1 MIPNPASTAMPTPR
15 SYEADYFTTLYGA
28 APTQTIADKLRDR
41 LIRRVV
47 SRYIDGG
54 ALLEIG
60 CGYGYLLER
69 FDRGFD
75 RHGTDISA
83 HAIAVATSRVP
94 DARLVVADIQDGVPF
109 RGPFSAIV
117 AVNVMEHLPAP
128 ERGMAAIAA
137 HLKHGGIF
145 VAHLPTISSRLAAW
159 FYARSYAR
167 DETHVYRPS
176 GEGFNRL
183 AAEHGLRALQSLYF
197 PFWPS
202 GLWRKLRPHPS
213 YLAVF
218 VRE

>member
-1 MIPNPASTAMPTPR
+1 MAPSPVSVTTPSPR
-15 SYEADYFTTLYGA
+15 SYESDYFMTLYGA
-28 APTQTIADKLRDR
+28 VPSQTLADKLRDM
-41 LIRRVV
+41 LIRWMV

-69 FDRGFD
+69 FDRRFK

-83 HAIAVATSRVP
+83 HAIGVAARRLP
-94 DARLVVADIQDGVPF
+94 DARLAVADIQDGVPF
-109 RGPFSAIV
+109 HEPFAAII

-128 ERGMAAIAA
+128 ERGMAAIAT
-137 HLKHGGIF
+137 HLKYGGIF

-167 DETHVYRPS
+167 DATHVYRPS
-176 GEGFNRL
+176 GQLFNRL
-183 AAEHGLRALQSLYF
+183 AAEHGLRVRQALYF

-202 GLWRKLRPHPS
+202 SLWRKLRPHPS

>member
-1 MIPNPASTAMPTPR
+1 MIPNPAPTAMPTPR

-28 APTQTIADKLRDR
+28 APAQTIADKLRDR
-41 LIRRVV
+41 LIRRIV

-60 CGYGYLLER
+60 CGYGYLLDR
-69 FDRGFD
+69 FDRGFK

-83 HAIAVATSRVP
+83 HAIAVATSRLP

-109 RGPFSAIV
+109 HGPFSAIV

-128 ERGMAAIAA
+128 GRGMAAIAA
-137 HLKHGGIF
+137 HLNRDGIF

-176 GEGFNRL
+176 GDAFNRL
-183 AAEHGLRALQSLYF
+183 ASEHGLRALQSLYF

-202 GLWRKLRPHPS
+202 RLWRRLHPHPS

-218 VRE
+218 MRE